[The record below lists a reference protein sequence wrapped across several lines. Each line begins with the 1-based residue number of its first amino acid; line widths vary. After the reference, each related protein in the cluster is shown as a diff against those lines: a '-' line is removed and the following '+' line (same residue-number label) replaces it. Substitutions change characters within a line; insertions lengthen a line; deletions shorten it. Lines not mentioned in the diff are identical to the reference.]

1 MKALFIVT
9 NEKYVWF
16 SEVTHPYWHLI
27 ERGAKVDFASPK
39 GGRAIWDP
47 LSDPTTKDSV
57 EPDDLVSKGFLSDKD
72 LVAKLSTTARLSEVD
87 YSAYDTVQV
96 SGGFGAVFDLYPNK
110 DVARAL
116 EHFWASGKAIGTIC
130 HGSIALANN
139 PDRVRG
145 RHVTGYTR
153 EEDRVLEQHLGSSLT
168 LPRFPQPVLEEA
180 GAQFHGVE
188 PFAPCVVVDGKL
200 VTGQNQ
206 FSASEY
212 GIALYHAMTGRSA
225 VQTFQ

>member
-1 MKALFIVT
+1 MKVLFIVT
-9 NEKYVWF
+9 NEKYIWF
-16 SEVTHPYWHLI
+16 SEVTHPYWHLT
-27 ERGAKVDFASPK
+27 ERGAHVDFASPK
-39 GGRAIWDP
+39 GGRGVWDP
-47 LSDPTTKDSV
+47 LSDPSTKDSA

-72 LVAKLSTTARLSEVD
+72 LVAKLATTAKLSEVD
-87 YSAYDTVQV
+87 YGAYDAVQV

-110 DVARAL
+110 DVGRAL

-153 EEDRVLEQHLGSSLT
+153 EEDRVLEEKLGDSLS
-168 LPRFPQPVLEEA
+168 LPRFPQLVLQDA
-180 GAQFHGVE
+180 GAQFVGVE
-188 PFAPCVVVDGKL
+188 PFAPHVVVEGKL

-212 GIALYHAMTGRSA
+212 GIALYHAIAGNSPVHTY
-225 VQTFQ
+225 